1 MQKAMKFNISTADGR
16 PATLQERGWTTLH
29 ERRFRRVRFM
39 DGADKENERRGGEL

>member
-16 PATLQERGWTTLH
+16 PATLENWTTLH

-39 DGADKENERRGGEL
+39 DGADKENERRSGEL